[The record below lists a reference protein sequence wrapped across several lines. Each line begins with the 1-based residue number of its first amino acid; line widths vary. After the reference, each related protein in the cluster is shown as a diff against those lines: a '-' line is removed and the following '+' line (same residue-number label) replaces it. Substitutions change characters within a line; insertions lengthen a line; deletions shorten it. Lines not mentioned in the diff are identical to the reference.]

1 MMKLTPNQRP
11 YVIGAALAL
20 IAILLLRKKSSAA
33 AEATAIT
40 TESQTAGTPT
50 YQNSQ
55 YFAWANRLEQAMFD
69 VGTDEDA
76 IFSVFSQ
83 LRNNADFLK
92 LKQAFGVS
100 NYTGGY
106 VPGFL
111 SDDLSL
117 DGWIQQ
123 EFDNSAIN
131 QLNTILANKGI
142 TYRI

>member
-1 MMKLTPNQRP
+1 MMKLTPKQRP
-11 YVIGAALAL
+11 YVIGAALTL
-20 IAILLLRKKSSAA
+20 IAILLLRRKTSAA
-33 AEATAIT
+33 QEATAVN
-40 TESQTAGTPT
+40 TETQQAGQPT

-92 LKQAFGVS
+92 LKQAFGVR

-123 EFDNSAIN
+123 ELDNSEIV
-131 QLNTILANKGI
+131 QLNNILANKGI
-142 TYRI
+142 SYRI